1 MTKKNFKSKIIT
13 AEEFFRLKEMFMG
26 VDEDQAIAVE
36 IYKNSGFANKEIV
49 DLLMAKA
56 LVFEP
61 RKKFCD
67 AIKFTFNL
75 PSNKEIYAYMEE
87 HEAEE
92 VYYKILRDMGYDT

>member
-36 IYKNSGFANKEIV
+36 IYKNSGFANKEVV

>member
-1 MTKKNFKSKIIT
+1 MTKKNFILKIIT

-87 HEAEE
+87 QEAEE

>member
-1 MTKKNFKSKIIT
+1 
-13 AEEFFRLKEMFMG
+13 
-26 VDEDQAIAVE
+26 
-36 IYKNSGFANKEIV
+36 
-49 DLLMAKA
+49 MAKA

>member
-1 MTKKNFKSKIIT
+1 MTKKNFKRKIIT

-26 VDEDQAIAVE
+26 IEEDQAIAVE
-36 IYKNSGFANKEIV
+36 VYKNSGFADKEIV

-61 RKKFCD
+61 RRKFCD

-87 HEAEE
+87 YEAEE
-92 VYYKILRDMGYDT
+92 VYYKILRDMGYDK

>member
-13 AEEFFRLKEMFMG
+13 AEEFFRLKEMIMG

-36 IYKNSGFANKEIV
+36 IYKNSGFADKEIV

>member
-92 VYYKILRDMGYDT
+92 LYYKILRDMGYDT